1 MFGERELLVR
11 IELSVTW
18 FAVKIADSLT
28 FIILI
33 CLCKTNNLLGAK
45 FTAGINCLI
54 YQPTFTTPFLL
65 WSLVLNPISASPVK
79 AFPGLSAGG
88 TERKSFFLLLLIL
101 LRGLAWIFQAK
112 DLIAMSNLGCL

>member
-1 MFGERELLVR
+1 MFGERELLMG

-45 FTAGINCLI
+45 SAAGINCLI

-65 WSLVLNPISASPVK
+65 WPLVLNPISASSVK
-79 AFPGLSAGG
+79 AFPNFKCWRYREEKLFPVFADTAQRLCMDFSG
-88 TERKSFFLLLLIL
+88 
-101 LRGLAWIFQAK
+101 
-112 DLIAMSNLGCL
+112 

>member
-65 WSLVLNPISASPVK
+65 WSSVLNPISASPVK
-79 AFPGLSAGG
+79 AFPRFKCWRYRKEKLFPVVADTAQRLSMDFSG
-88 TERKSFFLLLLIL
+88 
-101 LRGLAWIFQAK
+101 
-112 DLIAMSNLGCL
+112 